1 MHEIISKLLDM
12 YYEYGPKF
20 IEKYKDEEELF
31 KIYLLLAKE
40 IDVINDSRLDT
51 IFLYLDPL
59 FSKRIKDIKYVNKA
73 IDLYSNNIEYK
84 ESDTRVYL
92 FDQKDMDDI
101 KKYQINPYS
110 GRIIKKSFFNKY
122 FPNDVYNGYNISN
135 VCSNPDEK
143 HINIVIEWVE
153 IFKNSYMNYL
163 YHRYDPCVLSELLK
177 YRECK
182 RIKFI
187 EVSILMNPILI
198 EYLIFLI

>member
-135 VCSNPDEK
+135 VCSNPEETPLDVVTK
-143 HINIVIEWVE
+143 WVRK
-153 IFKNSYMNYL
+153 FKTSYMNYL
-163 YHRYDPCVLSELLK
+163 YHRYDPYVLSELLK